1 MNSDLGVDVQFRKV
15 GAKTAH
21 QHTRLT
27 VKFRFQAAYRPIPPL
42 GFRSCSVPFGL
53 ANHPR
58 RWLILINSI
67 YFNYCGHGL
76 TAFLLRSQAVLKRA
90 SLFCLA
96 ALLALGCRD
105 QQQVEL
111 SAVASVAG
119 NQLAGSPQSAGLPTL
134 ASVNEIAA
142 NGHFLVWEGPTS
154 VVTLHLLP
162 FQTADQGSYVLAQFC
177 ASVVGFGTVTATDLR
192 AGQGAESVGVFGF
205 GGHLELVPVEGL
217 SWNSV
222 ARIEHLRMLGG
233 EAFLR

>member
-1 MNSDLGVDVQFRKV
+1 MLCSIRLSNPPKAVTSLVD
-15 GAKTAH
+15 
-21 QHTRLT
+21 
-27 VKFRFQAAYRPIPPL
+27 
-42 GFRSCSVPFGL
+42 
-53 ANHPR
+53 
-58 RWLILINSI
+58 SI
-67 YFNYCGHGL
+67 YFDYCGRGL
-76 TAFLLRSQAVLKRA
+76 AASLLCGQAVLKRA
-90 SLFCLA
+90 SLSCLA
-96 ALLALGCRD
+96 ALLAIGCRE
-105 QQQVEL
+105 QQQVQL
-111 SAVASVAG
+111 SAVASGAG
-119 NQLAGSPQSAGLPTL
+119 TQLAGSTQSAGLPTL
-134 ASVNEIAA
+134 ASINEIAA